1 MPASLW
7 KSLIGRQ
14 ETHAAEDLRPDPGF
28 LRDHSLLS
36 FYKVE
41 LRNDGVII
49 AADMKTRVWED
60 KFDGMLL
67 LETTD
72 LKSNTEDVVR
82 RHKELTEIEYLVLG
96 C

>member
-14 ETHAAEDLRPDPGF
+14 ETHTAEDVRPDPGF

-49 AADMKTRVWED
+49 AEVPIPWMARAGIFWY
-60 KFDGMLL
+60 
-67 LETTD
+67 ETT
-72 LKSNTEDVVR
+72 LAAYCNPLIGHNYMVIR
-82 RHKELTEIEYLVLG
+82 